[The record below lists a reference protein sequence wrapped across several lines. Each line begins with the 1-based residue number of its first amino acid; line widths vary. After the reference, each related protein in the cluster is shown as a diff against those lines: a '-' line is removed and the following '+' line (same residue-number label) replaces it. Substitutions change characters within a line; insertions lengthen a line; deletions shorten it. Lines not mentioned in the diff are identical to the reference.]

1 MPRYDFHMHT
11 WHSYDCL
18 MPPAAIIRAAQ
29 HQGLSGIAITD
40 HEAFAGALAVQAAA
54 PQGFLVI
61 AGMEIYTD
69 VGDIV
74 CLGLEREISDRDA
87 SSVIAEVHRQ
97 GGVAF
102 LPHPLQGHPAIPD
115 AILDAVDGYEVLNAR
130 GGTFSTDER
139 RGQSRWE
146 RLRGKAKLANSDAH
160 FPGDIGRA
168 WTEIDGPA
176 TLENVLAAI
185 RAGRTTTGGGRSTT
199 ASYYAS
205 QLVKMVKTRDPAMLL
220 RLGRKAVR
228 RILRGRPGSGGAS
241 AHNG

>member
-11 WHSYDCL
+11 WHSYDC
-18 MPPAAIIRAAQ
+18 MMRPAAIIQAARR
-29 HQGLSGIAITD
+29 QGLAGIAITD

-54 PQGFLVI
+54 PPGFLVI

-74 CLGLEREISDRDA
+74 CLGVKSEITSRDA
-87 SSVIAEVHRQ
+87 AVVIAEVHRQ

-102 LPHPLQGHPAIPD
+102 LPHPLHGHPAIPD

-130 GGTFSTDER
+130 AGTFSTDET

-146 RLRGKAKLANSDAH
+146 RLRGKAKMANSDAH

-176 TLENVLAAI
+176 TQENVFAGI
-185 RAGRTTTGGGRSTT
+185 RAGRTSAGGGRSTT

-220 RLGRKAVR
+220 RLGRKVIR
-228 RILRGRPGSGGAS
+228 RLLRGRPGSGGAS
-241 AHNG
+241 GRTA